1 MSTGHART
9 RRSILP
15 LAVLLIV
22 VAVTISDG
30 QGWVVARVN
39 FYIGD
44 VGVKKAG
51 DEEWGGCTLKQ
62 PLYTGD
68 AVRTGTE
75 SRLEL
80 KMDERDVIRIDENS
94 ELEVSKTTLAQY
106 KGSVSKA
113 SLKRGRI
120 WTNVRKVIAD
130 RENLTVETPTVVAAI
145 RGTIFRIDIP
155 TSLSTIMRVY
165 EGTVEAIENPP
176 QPQQPQ
182 VVGPPQ
188 QVPPPAQITVQE
200 WLQLVAANQQLSFT
214 RGGQPQVT
222 TFDAAADSLLDWVQW
237 NRTRDATL
245 VPPEDLRRQRRN
257 DR

>member
-1 MSTGHART
+1 MRSDNTRS
-9 RRSILP
+9 RRSLFP
-15 LAVLLIV
+15 LALLLIM

-30 QGWVVARVN
+30 QGWVVARVS
-39 FYIGD
+39 FYIGE
-44 VGVKKAG
+44 VAVKKAG
-51 DEEWGGCTLKQ
+51 NEEWGGCTLKQ

-68 AVRTGTE
+68 AIRTGTE
-75 SRLEL
+75 SRLEV
-80 KMDERDVIRIDENS
+80 KMDEEDVIRIDENS
-94 ELEVSKTTLAQY
+94 ELEVSKTTLAQLG
-106 KGSVSKA
+106 GSA
-113 SLKRGRI
+113 SRANLKRGRI
-120 WTNVRKVIAD
+120 WTNVRKVVAD

-145 RGTIFRIDIP
+145 RGTIFRMDVP
-155 TSLSTIMRVY
+155 TGLSTIMRVY
-165 EGTVEAIENPP
+165 EGTVEAAENPP

-188 QVPPPAQITVQE
+188 QVPPPAQVTVQE

-237 NRTRDATL
+237 NRTRDTTL
-245 VPPEDLRRQRRN
+245 VPPEALRRQRRN